1 MWLIYVVG
9 VAISHSKR
17 VEMGLKGIEI
27 VNCTVRF
34 TLKLFLQE
42 LKCQVTSY
50 SMSEVLTPASS
61 LSKYTLFV
69 FPFQTLNVLRWV

>member
-1 MWLIYVVG
+1 MLRILTY
-9 VAISHSKR
+9 
-17 VEMGLKGIEI
+17 EI
-27 VNCTVRF
+27 VFCQ
-34 TLKLFLQE
+34 LFLYE

-50 SMSEVLTPASS
+50 SIQEMLTPASS